1 MKIKKKRKAGA
12 QRPSKQP
19 EAKMAWAKSGC
30 VGANSKSLRESGNL
44 HPRDAELR
52 MGGGRSEGAKSG
64 KSWLTNQTKR
74 S

>member
-52 MGGGRSEGAKSG
+52 MGGGRS
-64 KSWLTNQTKR
+64 
-74 S
+74 